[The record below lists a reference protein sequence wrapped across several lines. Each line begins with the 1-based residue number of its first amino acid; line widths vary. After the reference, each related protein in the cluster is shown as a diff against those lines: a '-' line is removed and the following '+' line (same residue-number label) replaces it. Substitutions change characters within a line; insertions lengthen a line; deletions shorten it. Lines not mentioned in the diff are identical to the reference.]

1 MKCKCG
7 KEFEPI
13 RRNGIIVS
21 KLCISCIIEK
31 SRANK
36 KKEWNKEKKKI
47 KESLKTKSDY
57 LNELQKSFNTFIRV
71 RDKDKPCI
79 SCKRPLTNK
88 YDAGHYFSVGAY
100 PNLRFNEL
108 NVHGQCVHCN
118 RDLHGNISEYSIAL
132 PERIGIAS
140 FEKLKRERNTT
151 LQLTI
156 EEVKE
161 LIKIYKK
168 KIKEFNK
175 NKIK

>member
-13 RRNGIIVS
+13 KRNGIIVS
-21 KLCISCIIEK
+21 RLCISCIIEK

-57 LNELQKSFNTFIRV
+57 LNELQKVFNTFIRI

-79 SCKRPLTNK
+79 SCGRRLLGK

-118 RDLHGNISEYSIAL
+118 RDLHGNISEYSINL
-132 PERIGIAS
+132 PKRIEIAN
-140 FEKLKRERNTT
+140 FEKLKQERNNASH
-151 LQLTI
+151 LTI

-161 LIKIYKK
+161 LIVVYKK
-168 KIKEFNK
+168 KIKELNE
-175 NKIK
+175 NN